1 MPLKAVI
8 FDLDGTIT
16 SFNLDYK
23 VIRGEARGYLIKM
36 GIPASVLNVNE
47 NIFEM
52 LKKTELFMKNSDKSE
67 SAIEQIQKEVFK
79 ITEKY
84 EQEAATNTNLLP
96 GVIDTLKALKSAGI
110 KMALCTLNSQKTTDY
125 ILRRFKLAEYFYKT
139 FPRDS
144 VNSVKPHPEHLEIAL
159 NALGTDATETMA
171 IGDSVSDIKSA
182 KEVNMLAIGLTTG
195 VSTQEQLVREGA
207 NYVITSITDLPIL
220 IECINNEEQE
230 HPVK

>member
-23 VIRGEARGYLIKM
+23 IIRGEVRGYLINM

-84 EQEAATNTNLLP
+84 EQEAATNTHLLP
-96 GVIDTLKALKSAGI
+96 GVIDTLKALKTAGI

-144 VNSVKPHPEHLEIAL
+144 VNSVKPHPEHLETAL

-171 IGDSVSDIKSA
+171 IGDSASDIKSA

-220 IECINNEEQE
+220 IECINNDEQE
-230 HPVK
+230 HSVK